1 MRGRFP
7 FWDDDV
13 VQALSGFCTCGFPLW
28 RNRNTKKAKL
38 GHCTIRREPISGSHL
53 NGLVGQF
60 RTADGLVLLS
70 GGDAGASDVPAA
82 HRFASSVLPPSTSQ

>member
-1 MRGRFP
+1 
-7 FWDDDV
+7 
-13 VQALSGFCTCGFPLW
+13 VQALSGFCTCGFPAVE
-28 RNRNTKKAKL
+28 KSQHQKAKL
-38 GHCTIRREPISGSHL
+38 GHGTIRREPISGSHL
-53 NGLVGQF
+53 DGLVGQF